1 MKTLLITPPML
12 QFNSPFPATP
22 YLTGYLLGQGFE
34 VQQRDASL
42 DLICALLTKSWL
54 ETAIDGATDQSH
66 FVVKNKQ
73 EYVGHIDSA
82 REFLQGRRQELAH
95 RIATRRFLPEGPRFL
110 PLKNYDLAESAFG
123 KLGINDFSKHLAS
136 LFVDDVADF
145 IREQVDSHFEF
156 SKYGEKLASCQ
167 PTFDPLLE
175 RLLGPE
181 TLVDL
186 ELRKIAANY
195 LEEVTPDIIGLT
207 VPFPGNMY
215 GALKIAQIV
224 KSIDPRIK
232 IALGGGYINTELR
245 ALKEPRI
252 FDFVDAIVLDDGE
265 RALQCLI
272 EHWMGRRQP
281 EQLLR
286 TFVRKNGEVCFIS
299 SPSEKDIPYK
309 QTSRPVYNGLSM
321 NRYISMFEMLNPVM
335 RLWSDGLWNKMIL
348 AHGCYWARC
357 TFCDTSLDYIKR
369 YEPDRVENII
379 QKMKLMMKETGS
391 SGFHFVDEAAPPNL
405 LRALSERLIEEQIN
419 ITWWGN
425 IRFEKNF
432 DAELAQL
439 MAKAGCIAVTGGLE
453 VASERVLK
461 LINKGVSL
469 ETVSQTTRAFYE
481 AGIQVHAYLMYGF
494 PTQTIQETVDSL
506 EVVRQLFENECLHS
520 AFWHRFAVTIHSPV
534 GKDPKKFGVEL
545 IDPSGN
551 RAQQSATTLPTPPF
565 AQNDV
570 EFSDPTN
577 VDHDL
582 LGVGLR
588 RALYNYMHGLLIDA
602 DVREWFDLKVPK
614 TKVPR
619 NFVRGALRTNSS
631 GALRKP
637 ELNKPQA

>member
-22 YLTGYLLGQGFE
+22 YLTGFLQGQGFSVE
-34 VQQRDASL
+34 QRDASL
-42 DLICALLTKSWL
+42 DLICAILTESWL
-54 ETAIDGATDQSH
+54 AQAIQIAPDPRH
-66 FVVKNKQ
+66 FVVKNSDA
-73 EYVGHIDSA
+73 YLGHIDSA

-95 RIATRRFLPEGPRFL
+95 RIATRRFFPQGPRFA
-110 PLKNYDLAESAFG
+110 PLKNYGLTDGAFG
-123 KLGINDFSKHLAS
+123 NLGIHDLSKHLAS

-145 IREQVDSHFEF
+145 IRDQVDPHFEF

-181 TLVDL
+181 TLVDA
-186 ELRKIAANY
+186 ELRKITEIY
-195 LEEVTPDIIGLT
+195 LSETRPDIVGFT
-207 VPFPGNMY
+207 VPFPGNLY
-215 GALKIAQIV
+215 GALKMAQIM
-224 KSIDPRIK
+224 KSVAPQIK
-232 IALGGGYINTELR
+232 IVMGGGFINTELR
-245 ALKEPRI
+245 ALKEARI

-272 EHWMGRRQP
+272 EHWMGKRAAD
-281 EQLLR
+281 QLLR
-286 TFVRKNGEVCFIS
+286 TFIREKGQVRLIS
-299 SPSEKDIPYK
+299 SSQEKDIPYK
-309 QTSRPVYNGLSM
+309 QTSRPVYSGLVMS
-321 NRYISMFEMLNPVM
+321 RYISMFEMLNPVM

-379 QKMKLMMKETGS
+379 QKMKLMMAETGS
-391 SGFHFVDEAAPPNL
+391 RGFHFVDEAAPPNL
-405 LRALSERLIEEQIN
+405 LRALSERLIEEKMN
-419 ITWWGN
+419 IIWWGN

-432 DAELAQL
+432 DAELTQL

-469 ETVSQTTRAFYE
+469 ETVSNTTRAFYN

-494 PTQTIQETVDSL
+494 PTQTVQETIDSL
-506 EVVRQLFENECLHS
+506 EVVRQLFENGCLHS

-534 GKDPKKFGVEL
+534 GKDPKKFGIQL
-545 IDPSGN
+545 IDPNGK
-551 RAQQSATTLPTPPF
+551 RGQVDAATLPTPPF

-570 EFSDPTN
+570 EFIDPTG
-577 VDHDL
+577 VDHDQ

-602 DVREWFDLKVPK
+602 DVREWFDMKVPK
-614 TKVPR
+614 TKIPR
-619 NFVRGALRTNSS
+619 NFIRGALKNPTSI
-631 GALRKP
+631 
-637 ELNKPQA
+637 